1 MDYRDLQ
8 GLGTGGVLGMASIL
22 CTIHGFHPVH
32 NPESNVD
39 LFEDPTF
46 LLQIG
51 VESRVRLPACG
62 GSMVVKLCSTG
73 LERQNRCPKID
84 SYNIS
89 TVHSTILKQ
98 LWTREQ
104 SFKTSTKTEQLSCQS
119 CDTC

>member
-62 GSMVVKLCSTG
+62 GKYGGQVVLNWSRAAKSMS
-73 LERQNRCPKID
+73 QNRLI
-84 SYNIS
+84 
-89 TVHSTILKQ
+89 
-98 LWTREQ
+98 
-104 SFKTSTKTEQLSCQS
+104 
-119 CDTC
+119 